1 MRNLYFRSRNVLSQI
16 AVLMLALTLPC
27 AAFSLAEAT
36 LWEIAEL
43 AEEDGKEYTPVLE
56 SNRFHRRRHLNHR
69 IPPAS
74 HVANSVRKVQ
84 HNADSTR
91 IVGHRMANGLL
102 APLRC

>member
-1 MRNLYFRSRNVLSQI
+1 MQHLYCRSQNVLSQI
-16 AVLMLALTLPC
+16 AFLMLALALPC
-27 AAFSLAEAT
+27 TAFSLAEST

-43 AEEDGKEYTPVLE
+43 AEEDGKEYTAVSE
-56 SNRFHRRRHLNHR
+56 FNRFRRRRHLSHR

-74 HVANSVRKVQ
+74 HVANSVQKVQ
-84 HNADSTR
+84 QNAGSTR